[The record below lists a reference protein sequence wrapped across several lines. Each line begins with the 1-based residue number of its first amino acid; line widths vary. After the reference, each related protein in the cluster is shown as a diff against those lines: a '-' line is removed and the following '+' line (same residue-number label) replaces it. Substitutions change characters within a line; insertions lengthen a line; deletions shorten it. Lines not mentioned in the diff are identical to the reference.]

1 VGRGAMPRS
10 KQLDGMRA
18 VAFLSVFAH
27 HTLHVPLLWVGVDA
41 FFVLSGFLITG
52 ILLEAKA
59 NGGPFFGPF
68 YLRRAI
74 RILPPY
80 CIAIALSAML
90 FSFDWGRIWYWYA
103 FFAANIGD
111 SLGRGGGGVLEP
123 LWSLAVEEQFY
134 LLCPLIVYFVP
145 RRLLPRVLIG
155 AVILAPLFRIVM
167 TLTSATHFPVYFL
180 TPCRMDLLAAG
191 GLLAMYR
198 TQIEERASEF
208 QRYSFYFGA
217 ACALAFVCLTVS
229 LPSFRTSANSILFN
243 SVGYSLSVGFF
254 TSVLAYVLVLKRG
267 PVLWLLRQPELVF
280 LEKISYMMYL
290 VHQIAIALVP
300 SSALIALLG
309 TILFSAL
316 SWKFIEEPLLG
327 WGKRIQGKADLTAIS
342 ANLPSPR
349 KSLSQT

>member
-1 VGRGAMPRS
+1 MPRS
-10 KQLDGMRA
+10 KQLDGLRA
-18 VAFLSVFAH
+18 VAFLSVFVH
-27 HTLHVPLLWVGVDA
+27 HGFGAPLLWVGVDA

-52 ILLEAKA
+52 ILLEMKA
-59 NGGPFFGPF
+59 GGGPFFRPF
-68 YLRRAI
+68 YLRRVL

-111 SLGRGGGGVLEP
+111 SLGRGGGGVLQP

-134 LLCPLIVYFVP
+134 LVCPLVVYLVP
-145 RRLLPRVLIG
+145 RRLLPRILIG
-155 AVILAPLFRIVM
+155 AVILAPLLRIVL

-198 TQIEERASEF
+198 PQIEQRPAEF
-208 QRYSFYFGA
+208 QRYSLYFGA
-217 ACALAFVCLTVS
+217 ACALVFVCLTVS
-229 LPSFRTSANSILFN
+229 FASFRTSANSILFN
-243 SVGYSLSVGFF
+243 SAGYSLSVGFF
-254 TSVLAYVLVLKRG
+254 TAVLAYLIVLKRG
-267 PVLWLLRQPELVF
+267 PVLWVLRQPEMVYLG
-280 LEKISYMMYL
+280 KISYMMYL
-290 VHQIAIALVP
+290 VHQIAIDLVP
-300 SSALIALLG
+300 SSGLIALLG

-327 WGKRIQGKADLTAIS
+327 WGRRLQQRVDLTAIS
-342 ANLPSPR
+342 PDLPVRVPNV
-349 KSLSQT
+349 KA